1 MNNNMFKLWLRWS
14 WRDLR
19 DRWVQVFAIAFIIAL
34 GTGVYTGLSSSSPW
48 RLQAN
53 DDSYGLLNM
62 YDLRA
67 MLPDNAFIERDILLD
82 AVRSIP
88 DADVILDVDT
98 RLIYATQVDA
108 STADQTIL
116 VPGRIIGVD
125 VADGG
130 PIINTLYM
138 TDGRAFS
145 ATDDGAAVAVL
156 EHNFANHYDLSAG
169 ASLTISGGHT
179 LTLAGVGIGP
189 EYFMVMTD
197 EGGLMAEA
205 NFAALFVPMATAQA
219 MAGREGLVNEAL
231 LTLTDDAD
239 VTAIR
244 SQIAVAVS
252 DAADTG
258 LNFMVPMDDRVY
270 NWAYEDIDNDQVMFN
285 IITALFLAGAAF
297 AAFNLVNRMIESQRR
312 QIGINMALGVPA
324 RIIMIRPLLVSLQI
338 AVLGVVFG
346 MLLGVILSQ
355 ALAALFVELV
365 AMPVFET
372 PFQFGIFLQGAALG
386 IIIPFIATLP
396 PVWRAVRVEPIDAIR
411 TGHGV
416 GDSSG
421 LAPLLSSVP
430 LPGKTFSQIPFRNL
444 LRQPRR
450 TLMTVLGIGMAI
462 TVIVAVGSLIDSML
476 GTLDI
481 GQEQIALDTPDR
493 IMVDLDFVYPVGSS
507 VVRGIAGA
515 EAVGAV
521 EPSLRLGGNLRHDG
535 QSLEMMIDMLPADGT
550 LYQPTLREGTY
561 PANEREIIISNKAAR
576 DLGVGVGD
584 TIILEHPRR
593 SGLMSFAM
601 VETEVTISGIHKIPF
616 RFQMFMTLDQ
626 AGLMGLDGLVNN
638 VQIVPADGY
647 SVGEVQRALF
657 GMDGIASA
665 QPMTV
670 MITAMDDIMEE
681 FLGVLYIVIFAGLV
695 MAFLIAYN
703 TTSINMDDRTR
714 EIATMFA
721 FGVPIR
727 RVTRM
732 NAVENLITGTLA
744 TVVGLGI
751 GMFAVNRILDMVM
764 NLTMPELYLTQSISP
779 VTLGL
784 AVIVGMVLAAAVPV
798 LHIRKMAG
806 MDIPSALRVQ
816 E

>member
-1 MNNNMFKLWLRWS
+1 MMNNNLLGLWIRWS

-19 DRWVQVFAIAFIIAL
+19 DRWVQVFAIALIIAL

-48 RLQAN
+48 RLRSN

-67 MLPDNAFIERDILLD
+67 MLPDNAFADRDVLLD
-82 AVRSIP
+82 AVRAIP
-88 DADVILDVDT
+88 SVDAIIDIDT

-116 VPGRIIGVD
+116 VPGRVIGVD
-125 VADGG
+125 VRDDG
-130 PIINTLYM
+130 PIINKVHL
-138 TDGRAFS
+138 TDGRTLNS
-145 ATDDGAAVAVL
+145 LDDGAPVAVL
-156 EHNFANHYDLSAG
+156 EHNFANHYGLEPG
-169 ASLTISGGHT
+169 TSLTISGGHT
-179 LTLAGVGIGP
+179 LEVTGVGIGP

-205 NFAALFVPMATAQA
+205 NFAALFVPMETAQA
-219 MAGREGLVNEAL
+219 MAGREGLVNEVL
-231 LTLTDDAD
+231 LTLTDGAD
-239 VTAIR
+239 VAAIR
-244 SQIAVAVS
+244 SEIADAVMEE
-252 DAADTG
+252 ANTG
-258 LNFMVPMDDRVY
+258 LSFMVPMDDRVY

-338 AVLGVVFG
+338 AVLGVIFG
-346 MLLGVILSQ
+346 MLLGVLLSQ

-386 IIIPFIATLP
+386 IIIPFIATVP
-396 PVWRAVRVEPIDAIR
+396 PIWRAVRVEPIDAIR
-411 TGHGV
+411 TGYGI

-421 LAPLLSSVP
+421 LAPMLSNVP
-430 LPGKTFSQIPFRNL
+430 LPGRTFSQIPFRNL
-444 LRQPRR
+444 FRQPRR
-450 TLMTVLGIGMAI
+450 TVMTVLGIGMAI
-462 TVIVAVGSLIDSML
+462 TVIVVVGSLIDSML
-476 GTLDI
+476 GTLQI

-493 IMVDLDFVYPVGSS
+493 IMVDLDFVYPIDSS
-507 VVRGIAGA
+507 VVRGVA
-515 EAVGAV
+515 ESAAVGAA
-521 EPSLRLGGNLRHDG
+521 EPSLRLGGYLKHNG
-535 QSLEMMIDMLPADGT
+535 ESLEMLIDLLPADGT
-550 LYQPTLREGTY
+550 LYRPTLREGTY
-561 PANEREIIISNKAAR
+561 PANEKEVVISNKAAL
-576 DLGVGVGD
+576 DLGVSVGD
-584 TIILEHPRR
+584 TIILEHPQR

-601 VETEVTISGIHKIPF
+601 VETEVTVSGIHKIPF

-626 AGLMGLDGLVNN
+626 AELMGLDGLVNN
-638 VQIVPADGY
+638 VQVVPADSH
-647 SVGEVQRALF
+647 SVSDVQRELF
-657 GMDGIASA
+657 GLRGIASA

-727 RVTRM
+727 RVIRM
-732 NAVENLITGTLA
+732 NAVENLITGTL
-744 TVVGLGI
+744 VHEQ
-751 GMFAVNRILDMVM
+751 D
-764 NLTMPELYLTQSISP
+764 
-779 VTLGL
+779 
-784 AVIVGMVLAAAVPV
+784 
-798 LHIRKMAG
+798 
-806 MDIPSALRVQ
+806 
-816 E
+816 